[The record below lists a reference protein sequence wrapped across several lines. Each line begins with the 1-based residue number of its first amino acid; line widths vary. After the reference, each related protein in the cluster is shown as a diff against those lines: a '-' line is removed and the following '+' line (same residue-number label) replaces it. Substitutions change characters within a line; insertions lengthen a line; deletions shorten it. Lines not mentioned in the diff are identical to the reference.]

1 MARLP
6 TADALGSRATP
17 RPAGGIVSYETGSVG
32 RATEQLANAL
42 TVAGERVDKKN
53 DEQAVFEARRKLDE
67 WERTTLYDPENGVVA
82 KRGADAL
89 DLPNKITADYDK
101 FAGQVTQGLTSNR
114 QREVFQDMAQSRRN
128 QVADFTVRHAVQQ
141 KEVYEKGQV
150 NADLIAS
157 ADRSTLLATN
167 GDLGGSKAELDVAN
181 GRLTSFMTQRGA
193 SGEEIAGAIKENS
206 SKVHTSVVQAMVNKG
221 DATGAKTYLDAN
233 AGAMLQ
239 QDVTRAGG
247 LLKEGLLRQKAQ
259 AFGDEVMS
267 QGLDLKDALAKARD
281 KFTGDDEVAAT
292 NEVKTRFAER
302 ETALTIQHKENA
314 DTAWK
319 VITNGGS
326 RNQIP
331 AQVWDKLGGEEQRQI
346 NDYIEQKWRR
356 AKADA
361 KGDEVDPQA
370 YYGLRMMASENPDAF
385 AKLDLTK
392 SAPLISAK
400 HMDHLTEIQA
410 GINKGDLKLM
420 QSQQVMKST
429 IGMLKN
435 EIAAAGIDLTLTDKD
450 KGTEKAK
457 NTTAFLGVVQ
467 QSLDEAT
474 ATKGSPL
481 TAAEARNIGMGLLRE
496 GVEQGS
502 GLFGMF
508 QTKKR
513 GYQIATDPNIKPGTN
528 FVAASF
534 GDIPPAVRDALVR
547 DYRATKGGSTRALTT
562 QDEQAIERAYTRG
575 VQQGR
580 FR

>member
-1 MARLP
+1 MPRLP
-6 TADALGSRATP
+6 TADAFGSRAGP
-17 RPAGGIVSYETGSVG
+17 RPNSAVVSYDNSQVG
-32 RATEQLANAL
+32 RATEQLSNVL
-42 TVAGERVDKKN
+42 TQVGDRIDKKN

-89 DLPNKITADYDK
+89 DLPNKVTADYDK
-101 FAGQVTQGLTSNR
+101 FSGELTQGLTSDSQR
-114 QREVFQDMAQSRRN
+114 QVFQDMALARRN
-128 QVADFTVRHAVQQ
+128 QVADFTVRHALTQ

-157 ADRSTLLATN
+157 ADRSTLLASN
-167 GDLGGSKAELDVAN
+167 GDLGGARAELDVAS
-181 GRLTSFMTQRGA
+181 GRLSSFMAKRGA
-193 SGEEIAGAIKENS
+193 SGEEIAGAIKENA
-206 SKVHTSVVQAMVNKG
+206 SKVHTSVVQALVNKG
-221 DATGAKTYLDAN
+221 DPEGAKAYLNTN
-233 AGAMLQ
+233 AGSMLQ
-239 QDVTRAGG
+239 QDVTRVGG
-247 LLKEGLLRQKAQ
+247 MLKEGLLRQKAQ
-259 AFGDEVMS
+259 AFGDEVMG
-267 QGLDLKDALAKARD
+267 QGLGLNDALAKARE
-281 KFTGDDEVAAT
+281 KFTGDEEAAAT
-292 NEVKTRFAER
+292 SEVKTRFAER
-302 ETALTIQHKENA
+302 ETALNIQHKENA

-326 RNQIP
+326 RQQIP
-331 AQVWDKLGGEEQRQI
+331 TQVWNNLGGEEQRQI
-346 NDYIEQKWRR
+346 NDYVEQKWRR

-361 KGDEVDPQA
+361 KGDEVDPEA

-385 AKLDLTK
+385 AKLDLTRSGPLV
-392 SAPLISAK
+392 SAR
-400 HMDHLTEIQA
+400 HMDQLINIQA
-410 GINKGDLKLM
+410 GINRGDLKAM
-420 QSQQVMKST
+420 ESQRVMKST

-435 EIAAAGIDLTLTDKD
+435 EIAAAGIELTLTEKD
-450 KGTEKAK
+450 NGTEKAK

-481 TAAEARNIGMGLLRE
+481 TSAEARGIGMGLLRE

-513 GYQIATDPNIKPGTN
+513 GYQIATDPSIKPGTN
-528 FVAASF
+528 FVASNF

-547 DYRATKGGSTRALTT
+547 DYRATKGGSTRALSA